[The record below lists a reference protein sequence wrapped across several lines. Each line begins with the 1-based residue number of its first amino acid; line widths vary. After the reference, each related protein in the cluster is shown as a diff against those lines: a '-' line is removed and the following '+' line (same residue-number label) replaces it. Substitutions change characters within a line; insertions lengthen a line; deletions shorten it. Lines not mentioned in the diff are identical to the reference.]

1 MMVAEGMNTY
11 TPKGNNPM
19 AKTTPVRTDFG
30 KRPVTSTDVARL
42 ANVSQAT
49 VSRAFNKSARLAP
62 ETRERVL
69 EAARQLGYRPNAIAR
84 SLVSNKTNLIG
95 LIVMRN
101 GSPFYNELVNRMVL
115 ACRQFGY
122 CCMMIRQI
130 EGERGVD
137 TVARALEYRVDG
149 VIVTAIEDTKSACD
163 LCRQA
168 SVPIVL
174 LNRFLDGADVDSVC
188 CNNALAG
195 ELIIEFLASKGHKTL
210 GCLMGDP
217 TASTTRERMRG
228 LQRKAAEC
236 DMKII
241 STLYGDYTYES
252 GRQMCRTMMKTNQ
265 PLPDTI
271 FCSGDI
277 IAFGVMD
284 SLRQEFGL
292 RVPEDVSIIGFDD
305 TSEAS
310 WLSYNLTTVRQP
322 YDKLVHTACELLL
335 RRMEQPKAELLQVLH
350 DCTFVERG
358 SVSTK

>member
-1 MMVAEGMNTY
+1 
-11 TPKGNNPM
+11 M
-19 AKTTPVRTDFG
+19 AQATPVRTDSG
-30 KRPVTSTDVARL
+30 NRPVTSTDVARL

-122 CCMMIRQI
+122 CCMMIRQM

-149 VIVTAIEDTKSACD
+149 VAITALEDTKSACE

-195 ELIIEFLASKGHKTL
+195 EMIIEYLAARGHKTL

-228 LQRKAAEC
+228 LQRKAQQRGMELVG
-236 DMKII
+236 
-241 STLYGDYTYES
+241 TLYGDYTYES
-252 GRQMCRTMMKTNQ
+252 GRQMCHTMMDAHR
-265 PLPDTI
+265 PLPDAL

-277 IAFGVMD
+277 IAYGVMD
-284 SLRQEFGL
+284 SLRYEYGL
-292 RVPEDVSIIGFDD
+292 RIPDDVSIIGFDD
-305 TSEAS
+305 TSEAA

-322 YDKLVHTACELLL
+322 YDKLVHTACELLI
-335 RRMEQPKAELLQVLH
+335 RRMAQPTAEAEVVQVLH
-350 DCTFVERG
+350 DCTMVERS
-358 SVSTK
+358 SVAVK